1 MKNSK
6 KKLALL
12 MCLLLPAL
20 VYTSCKKLESAAG
33 GGSSGTVTPGAIT
46 KQKFI
51 AYYITDG
58 RNPAFK
64 LRDLPDGV
72 DMVVLFG
79 VKYWQ
84 YLDTLKYPAGTGMMG
99 NYKSY
104 GAYFSDVKAL
114 QQRGIKVLQ
123 NVDDAASWQDAK
135 PDGYATPELWATAL
149 KQTLIDK
156 YHLDGI
162 SLDIE
167 HPGKKPNPI
176 PPFPKFSEIGYNGWY
191 SGSMDANPNFLSCIG
206 ALTKYFGPKANNN
219 TQLHTATGLDVYSWN
234 KIAEKYVDAIDYFQ
248 VQSYDRKV
256 TDCQLMM
263 NYAVGTNKIPASKMV
278 FGSYAEGGKSQAEDA
293 KLAKWKP
300 TQGQKG
306 GMMVYTYNANT
317 AYAKVILDS
326 LRSTD

>member
-1 MKNSK
+1 MKNTRK
-6 KKLALL
+6 NLL
-12 MCLLLPAL
+12 FLLCLVFPAL
-20 VYTSCKKLESAAG
+20 VFTSCKKSEAAG
-33 GGSSGTVTPGAIT
+33 TGSSTKPNALV

-58 RNPAFK
+58 RNPTFK
-64 LRDLPDGV
+64 LKDIPDGV

-84 YLDTLKYPAGTGMMG
+84 YLDTLKYPAGTGMMASY
-99 NYKSY
+99 NSY
-104 GAYFSDVKAL
+104 GAYFNDIKSL
-114 QQRGIKVLQ
+114 QQRGIAVLQ

-135 PDGYATPELWATAL
+135 PDGYASPEAWATVL

-156 YHLDGI
+156 YNLDGI

-167 HPGKKPNPI
+167 HSGKRPNPI
-176 PPFPKFSEIGYNGWY
+176 PPFPKFADIGYYGWY

-219 TQLHTATGLDVYSWN
+219 KQLHTATGLDVYSWN
-234 KIAEKYVDAIDYFQ
+234 KIAAKYADAIDYFQ

-256 TDCQLMM
+256 VDCQLMM

-278 FGSYAEGGKSQAEDA
+278 FGSYAEGGKSQAEDIN
-293 KLAKWKP
+293 LAKWKP

-306 GMMVYTYNANT
+306 GIMVYTFNANVP
-317 AYAKVILDS
+317 YASAVLQA
-326 LRSTD
+326 LRSMD

>member
-1 MKNSK
+1 MKNTRK
-6 KKLALL
+6 NLLL
-12 MCLLLPAL
+12 MLCLVFPAL
-20 VYTSCKKLESAAG
+20 VYTSCQKLEGGGTGSSTKPSAA
-33 GGSSGTVTPGAIT
+33 A

-58 RNPAFK
+58 RNPTFK
-64 LRDLPDGV
+64 LKDIPDGV

-84 YLDTLKYPAGTGMMG
+84 YLDTLKYPAGTGMMASY
-99 NYKSY
+99 NSY
-104 GAYFSDVKAL
+104 GAYFNDIKAL
-114 QQRGIKVLQ
+114 QKRGIAVLQ

-135 PDGYATPELWATAL
+135 PDGYGTPEAWATAL

-156 YHLDGI
+156 YNLDGI

-167 HPGKKPNPI
+167 HSGKKPNPI
-176 PPFPKFSEIGYNGWY
+176 PPFPKFADIGYYGWY
-191 SGSMDANPNFLSCIG
+191 SGSMDANSNFLSCIG

-219 TQLHTATGLDVYSWN
+219 KQLHTATGLDVYSWN
-234 KIAEKYVDAIDYFQ
+234 KIAEKYADAIDYFQ

-256 TDCQLMM
+256 ADCQLMM

-278 FGSYAEGGKSQAEDA
+278 FGSYAEGGKSQAEDIN
-293 KLAKWKP
+293 LAKWKP

-306 GMMVYTYNANT
+306 GIMVYTFNANVP
-317 AYAKVILDS
+317 YANAVLQA

>member
-1 MKNSK
+1 M
-6 KKLALL
+6 
-12 MCLLLPAL
+12 
-20 VYTSCKKLESAAG
+20 ESGAG
-33 GGSSGTVTPGAIT
+33 GGSGTKPNAAA

-64 LRDLPDGV
+64 LRDMPDGV

-84 YLDTLKYPAGTGMMG
+84 YLDTLKYPAGTGMMAS
-99 NYKSY
+99 YKSY
-104 GAYFSDVKAL
+104 GEYFSDVKAL

-135 PDGYATPELWATAL
+135 PDGYATPETWATAL

-167 HPGKKPNPI
+167 HSGKRPNPI
-176 PPFPKFSEIGYNGWY
+176 PPFPKFPEIGYNGWY

-234 KIAEKYVDAIDYFQ
+234 KIAEKYGDAIDYFQ

-256 TDCQLMM
+256 TDC
-263 NYAVGTNKIPASKMV
+263 VS
-278 FGSYAEGGKSQAEDA
+278 
-293 KLAKWKP
+293 
-300 TQGQKG
+300 
-306 GMMVYTYNANT
+306 
-317 AYAKVILDS
+317 
-326 LRSTD
+326 

>member
-1 MKNSK
+1 MV
-6 KKLALL
+6 ALI
-12 MCLLLPAL
+12 CLLLPAL
-20 VYTSCKKLESAAG
+20 IYSSCKKQESGAGTDTGTAKTEAA
-33 GGSSGTVTPGAIT
+33 V

-58 RNPAFK
+58 RNPTFK
-64 LRDLPDGV
+64 LRDMPDGV

-84 YLDTLKYPAGTGMMG
+84 YLDTLKYPAGTGMMAS
-99 NYKSY
+99 YKSY
-104 GAYFSDVKAL
+104 GEYFSDVKAL

-135 PDGYATPELWATAL
+135 PDGYATPEIWATTL

-167 HPGKKPNPI
+167 HSGKRPNPI

-206 ALTKYFGPKANNN
+206 ALTKYFGPKAANN

-248 VQSYDRKV
+248 VQSYDRKI

-263 NYAVGTNKIPASKMV
+263 NYATGTNKIPASKMV
-278 FGSYAEGGKSQAEDA
+278 FGSYAEGGKSQTEDV
-293 KLAKWKP
+293 KLAKWVP

-306 GMMVYTYNANT
+306 GIMVYTFNANVT
-317 AYAKVILDS
+317 YAKAVLAG
-326 LRSTD
+326 LRSSD